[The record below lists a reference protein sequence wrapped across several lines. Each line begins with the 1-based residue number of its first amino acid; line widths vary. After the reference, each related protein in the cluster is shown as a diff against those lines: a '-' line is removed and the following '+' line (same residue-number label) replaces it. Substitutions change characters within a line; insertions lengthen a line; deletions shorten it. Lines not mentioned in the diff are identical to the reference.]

1 MVYPFCFLY
10 VHDVSK
16 RIAIIGAG
24 FGGISAAAL
33 LARQGHQVT
42 VFEKNE
48 HEGGRASMW
57 YERGFSFDMGPSW
70 YLMPDVFEKFFA
82 KFGKRPSE
90 YYTLSRLDP
99 SYRMFFGDGAPLDI
113 SSSLEENK
121 KLFDALE
128 PNGGAKLQTYL
139 DQAEYQYDSAME
151 TFVERDYQSVMDFLD
166 WRLAKEGIRMRMFN
180 SLDSHVSRLFS
191 NDRAKKILEYTT
203 VFLGGNPKNT
213 PALYALIA
221 HVDFNLGVWYPQ
233 GGLHAVATGMMRLA
247 QEQGATFVFNAPVE
261 QILVSDGKASGVRV
275 NGVDEPFDLVVSNA
289 DYQFTESALLAPE
302 HRSYSDAYWESRTMA
317 PSGFVLFLGLDKRMD
332 SLKHHNLF
340 LQNDWFAHF
349 EEIFDRPAW
358 PDAPS
363 YYVCAPSLTDPS
375 VAPEGKEALF
385 VLVPVASGLEDTD
398 AIRTQF
404 RDKIIADMERV
415 TGESISDHIEVER
428 IFSQRDFTE
437 RYGAF
442 QGTALG
448 LAHTLRQTA
457 ILRPSMRSK
466 KVQHLFFTGQYV
478 HPGIGVPMVV
488 IASTIL
494 SDSIE
499 KQYG

>member
-1 MVYPFCFLY
+1 M
-10 VHDVSK
+10 SK

-191 NDRAKKILEYTT
+191 NDRAKKILGYTT
-203 VFLGGNPKNT
+203 GFLGGNPKNT
-213 PALYALIA
+213 PGVYALIA

-233 GGLHAVATGMMRLA
+233 GGLHAVATG
-247 QEQGATFVFNAPVE
+247 
-261 QILVSDGKASGVRV
+261 
-275 NGVDEPFDLVVSNA
+275 
-289 DYQFTESALLAPE
+289 
-302 HRSYSDAYWESRTMA
+302 
-317 PSGFVLFLGLDKRMD
+317 
-332 SLKHHNLF
+332 
-340 LQNDWFAHF
+340 
-349 EEIFDRPAW
+349 
-358 PDAPS
+358 
-363 YYVCAPSLTDPS
+363 
-375 VAPEGKEALF
+375 
-385 VLVPVASGLEDTD
+385 
-398 AIRTQF
+398 
-404 RDKIIADMERV
+404 
-415 TGESISDHIEVER
+415 
-428 IFSQRDFTE
+428 
-437 RYGAF
+437 
-442 QGTALG
+442 
-448 LAHTLRQTA
+448 
-457 ILRPSMRSK
+457 
-466 KVQHLFFTGQYV
+466 
-478 HPGIGVPMVV
+478 
-488 IASTIL
+488 
-494 SDSIE
+494 
-499 KQYG
+499 